1 MFQPLKYVHQFHD
14 KKIALIKS
22 LELMDEDE
30 SKYFGGT
37 KKIKSLLEYLHT

>member
-37 KKIKSLLEYLHT
+37 KKINTILEYLQT